1 MTANA
6 ILRKIEDG
14 NVSYSFF
21 YGQQFG
27 EVEEGKRNSENI
39 LKEPLKVSSLADLA
53 QFPDR
58 FSYEDVARQ
67 FAQNLPGGSGVAV
80 FQLTHYIVIFRRMVE
95 NLRAPTRQVPLLLD
109 V

>member
-39 LKEPLKVSSLADLA
+39 LKESLADLA